1 MRVDEAK
8 RRVAIDRN
16 DAHLLV
22 QFAEPSVLQFAQSD
36 QFDVP
41 TTDPERYPNQ
51 WHLQATTVDKSR
63 EVGFLAALFPYR
75 TDDEGHLPVV
85 KSLTIAGRHAME
97 IAWPDG
103 RRDLFAFAARPNEV
117 SQCRLGPMVTDAP
130 AACIRLD
137 KNGAVD
143 TVFRHGGTHVRKQ
156 ARDSDATD
164 RPR

>member
-1 MRVDEAK
+1 V
-8 RRVAIDRN
+8 
-16 DAHLLV
+16 
-22 QFAEPSVLQFAQSD
+22 FAEELLRNASF
-36 QFDVP
+36 
-41 TTDPERYPNQ
+41 ERPAADD
-51 WHLQATTVDKSR
+51 AT
-63 EVGFLAALFPYR
+63 
-75 TDDEGHLPVV
+75 LPVV

-117 SQCRLGPMVTDAP
+117 SQYRLGPMVTDAP

-164 RPR
+164 PPR